1 MFGEQQVQL
10 RSQICGL
17 RLRHWGFGGAWRAR
31 QQHQHEE
38 SEPDSSQTVAILAF
52 AYHLWA
58 LPEWLLVDGSSMFF
72 RAFYAIPQTMRSPE
86 GKLINA
92 VRGTLD
98 NLARYVTDRRP
109 RHVAFATDEDW
120 RPDWRVDLIPSYKEH
135 RTGEPIPP
143 ALIPQVP
150 IILDSL
156 AAVGVDVVGL
166 EGYEAEDIIASL
178 VTKVKPPIEIASG
191 DRDLFSLIRDREVI
205 VLYPEKGGIAVVDE
219 AEVGRRYSIPGRAY
233 ADYAIL
239 RGDPSD
245 GLPGLAGVGNKRAAE
260 MVRKYG
266 SVPAMLEAGIFRD
279 SDATYLQNALR
290 VVPPVGDLKIA
301 VPRGR
306 RDKYPEDPKRV
317 EELGKKYG
325 IANNFERLVKAL
337 SASTSP

>member
-1 MFGEQQVQL
+1 
-10 RSQICGL
+10 
-17 RLRHWGFGGAWRAR
+17 
-31 QQHQHEE
+31 
-38 SEPDSSQTVAILAF
+38 
-52 AYHLWA
+52 
-58 LPEWLLVDGSSMFF
+58 MFF
-72 RAFYAIPQTMRSPE
+72 RAFYAIPQTMRAPN
-86 GKLINA
+86 GALVNA

-98 NLARYVTDRRP
+98 NLARYVTDRKP

-150 IILDSL
+150 IIIDSL

-205 VLYPEKGGIAVVDE
+205 VLYPEKGGIAVIDE
-219 AEVGRRYSIPGRAY
+219 PEVERRYSIPGRAY

-245 GLPGLAGVGNKRAAE
+245 GLPGLAGVGNKTAAQ
-260 MVRKYG
+260 MVRRYG
-266 SVPAMLEAGIFRD
+266 SVAAMLEAGIFREA
-279 SDATYLQNALR
+279 DAAYLQNALR
-290 VVPPVGDLKIA
+290 VVPPVRDLMIA
-301 VPRGR
+301 VPKGR
-306 RDKYPEDPKRV
+306 RSKYPEDPKRV
-317 EELGKKYG
+317 EELGKTFAIG
-325 IANNFERLVKAL
+325 NNFERLIKAL
-337 SASTSP
+337 TNT